1 MWAYRITVDA
11 EERDGYKRPVAPE
24 AQDSIAQ
31 LKSNVMFFGIVLMK
45 IDVYTPQVER
55 RRTLALE
62 AIATTQVL
70 G

>member
-1 MWAYRITVDA
+1 MDA

-31 LKSNVMFFGIVLMK
+31 LKSSVMFFGIVLMK